1 MSCYA
6 QSLDKKMK
14 AVKPCLGLSKLN
26 FKDFSYHK
34 PASHII
40 LSTHIKVEISHLKA
54 VKKSVIPRFCSLN
67 LMWYYSSVLHA
78 HLAEKSPIKY
88 YLTRNVT
95 CFIASL
101 LEEAPGI
108 SGRKFSRLLETLF
121 TTQQLSGKIVEQA
134 KLEFTKFL

>member
-1 MSCYA
+1 
-6 QSLDKKMK
+6 MK

-54 VKKSVIPRFCSLN
+54 VKKVSDTKILQFKSDGLLFFCVN
-67 LMWYYSSVLHA
+67 A

-108 SGRKFSRLLETLF
+108 SGRKFSCLLETMF